1 MYISKNKRLRTEI
14 IQLYYNIPVA
24 EHGRQ
29 QKTIELVIRN
39 YWWLGVT
46 KDVGKYVDSYNLY
59 QRIKNKIE
67 ILAEKLIANKVLKRL
82 QTYLMVDLITK
93 LSLVV
98 GKDTILVICNR
109 LFKMIYFIVI
119 TEEILPEELARLFQ
133 DNVWKLYELLESVI
147 SNRRPQ
153 FVAVLDVVYIILFKI

>member
-1 MYISKNKRLRTEI
+1 
-14 IQLYYNIPVA
+14 
-24 EHGRQ
+24 
-29 QKTIELVIRN
+29 
-39 YWWLGVT
+39 
-46 KDVGKYVDSYNLY
+46 
-59 QRIKNKIE
+59 
-67 ILAEKLIANKVLKRL
+67 
-82 QTYLMVDLITK
+82 MVDLITK

-109 LFKMIYFIVI
+109 LSKIIYFIVI

>member
-1 MYISKNKRLRTEI
+1 
-14 IQLYYNIPVA
+14 
-24 EHGRQ
+24 
-29 QKTIELVIRN
+29 
-39 YWWLGVT
+39 
-46 KDVGKYVDSYNLY
+46 
-59 QRIKNKIE
+59 
-67 ILAEKLIANKVLKRL
+67 
-82 QTYLMVDLITK
+82 MVDLITK

-133 DNVWKLYELLESVI
+133 DNVWKLYELRESVI

>member
-1 MYISKNKRLRTEI
+1 
-14 IQLYYNIPVA
+14 
-24 EHGRQ
+24 
-29 QKTIELVIRN
+29 
-39 YWWLGVT
+39 
-46 KDVGKYVDSYNLY
+46 
-59 QRIKNKIE
+59 
-67 ILAEKLIANKVLKRL
+67 
-82 QTYLMVDLITK
+82 MVDLITK

>member
-1 MYISKNKRLRTEI
+1 
-14 IQLYYNIPVA
+14 
-24 EHGRQ
+24 
-29 QKTIELVIRN
+29 
-39 YWWLGVT
+39 
-46 KDVGKYVDSYNLY
+46 
-59 QRIKNKIE
+59 
-67 ILAEKLIANKVLKRL
+67 
-82 QTYLMVDLITK
+82 MVDLITK

-109 LFKMIYFIVI
+109 LSKMIYFIVI